1 MSKSFET
8 KVLVHYLKNKQEY
21 IYGGIYVTGE
31 NVYVPTM
38 QPPVISIEEQQ
49 LGHEGENHTED
60 RLGEEGDL
68 YMYNLQ
74 DNPYCSV
81 SISR

>member
-1 MSKSFET
+1 MSKSFEI
-8 KVLVHYLKNKQEY
+8 KVSVHYLKKSGAHIWRHYATE
-21 IYGGIYVTGE
+21 E
-31 NVYVPTM
+31 NVYIPTM
-38 QPPVISIEEQQ
+38 EPHIISIEEQG
-49 LGHEGENHTED
+49 LDHDRENHTED